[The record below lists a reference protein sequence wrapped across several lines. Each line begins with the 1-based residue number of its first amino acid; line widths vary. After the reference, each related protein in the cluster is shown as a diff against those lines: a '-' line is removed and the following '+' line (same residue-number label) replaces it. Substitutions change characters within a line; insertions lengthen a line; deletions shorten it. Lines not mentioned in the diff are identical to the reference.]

1 MTLSNQ
7 TLWLGAIYEMT
18 LAGLSSVR
26 FVTWQTA
33 VALRLGGSGQHCG
46 EPFSGAL
53 MKGGGEWKAGSPRSF
68 QSLAMTR
75 IATPLI
81 TLAGFESFGRI

>member
-1 MTLSNQ
+1 MGEGRGHGPHLRIMTLSNQ

-33 VALRLGGSGQHCG
+33 VALRLGGSGQLWRA
-46 EPFSGAL
+46 FF
-53 MKGGGEWKAGSPRSF
+53 R
-68 QSLAMTR
+68 R
-75 IATPLI
+75 I
-81 TLAGFESFGRI
+81 E